1 MVAEASGP
9 RNRCPAIASLS
20 ASFFQRTLDP
30 EGCGHYTGPNRS
42 EEESMYEGVFTAL
55 VTPFTQDG
63 KLDEG
68 ALRRLVDFQIE
79 EGIDGLVPVG
89 TTGENPTLGGE
100 ETEAVIRITVEQ
112 ARRRVPVIA
121 GAGSNSTDKAIHLA
135 QAAKRL
141 GADATLQV
149 APYYNKPTAE
159 GFYRHFSAIAEAV
172 DLPMVIYNIPG
183 RTGKNIEN
191 PTMLKLAAHRN
202 IVGVKEASGDIAQ
215 MMNLIAQKPASFTV
229 LSGDDNLAFPLI
241 ALGGKG
247 VISVASNLVPGRM
260 KEMVGAALRGQWDQA
275 RELHYRLLPLFK
287 AIFIETNPI
296 PIKAALAMK
305 GMMKEVYRLPMCP
318 MGEENRKTLAGVLRD
333 LKVL

>member
-1 MVAEASGP
+1 
-9 RNRCPAIASLS
+9 
-20 ASFFQRTLDP
+20 
-30 EGCGHYTGPNRS
+30 
-42 EEESMYEGVFTAL
+42 MYEGVFTAL
-55 VTPFTQDG
+55 VTPFTEEG
-63 KLDEG
+63 KIDEQ

-89 TTGENPTLGGE
+89 TTGESPTLGAE

-112 ARRRVPVIA
+112 ARGRVPVIA
-121 GAGSNSTDKAIHLA
+121 GAGSNSTDKAIHLTA
-135 QAAKRL
+135 AAKKL
-141 GADATLQV
+141 GAAASLQV

-159 GFYRHFSAIAEAV
+159 GFYRHFTAIAEAV
-172 DLPMVIYNIPG
+172 DLPMVVYNIPG

-191 PTMLKLAAHRN
+191 STMLRLAGHRN
-202 IVGVKEASGDIAQ
+202 IVAVKEASGDVSQ
-215 MMNLIAQKPASFTV
+215 MMNLIAQKPAAFAV

-260 KEMVGAALRGQWDQA
+260 KEMVSAALQGKWDKA
-275 RELHYRLLPLFK
+275 RELHYKLLPLFK

-305 GMMKEVYRLPMCP
+305 GLMKEVYRLPMCP
-318 MGEENRKTLAGVLRD
+318 LAEENRKTLAGVLRE
-333 LKVL
+333 LKIL

>member
-1 MVAEASGP
+1 M
-9 RNRCPAIASLS
+9 
-20 ASFFQRTLDP
+20 F
-30 EGCGHYTGPNRS
+30 
-42 EEESMYEGVFTAL
+42 EGVFTAL
-55 VTPFTQDG
+55 VTPFTKDG
-63 KLDEG
+63 KLDEQ

-89 TTGENPTLGGE
+89 TTGESPTLSAE

-135 QAAKRL
+135 AAAKKL

-159 GFYRHFSAIAEAV
+159 GFLRHFTAIADAV

-191 PTMLKLAAHRN
+191 STMLKLAGHPR
-202 IVGVKEASGDIAQ
+202 IVAVKEASGDINQ
-215 MMNLIAQKPASFTV
+215 MMNLIAQKPASFSV

-241 ALGGKG
+241 ALGGRG

-260 KEMVGAALRGQWDQA
+260 KEFVGAALKGQWDKG

-287 AIFIETNPI
+287 AIFLETNPI

-305 GMMKEVYRLPMCP
+305 GMMEEVYRLPMCR
-318 MGEENRKTLAGVLRD
+318 MGEENRKALAGALRE

>member
-1 MVAEASGP
+1 
-9 RNRCPAIASLS
+9 
-20 ASFFQRTLDP
+20 
-30 EGCGHYTGPNRS
+30 
-42 EEESMYEGVFTAL
+42 MYEGVFTAL
-55 VTPFTQDG
+55 VTPFTRDN
-63 KLDEG
+63 KVDEQ

-89 TTGENPTLGGE
+89 TTGESPTLGAE

-112 ARRRVPVIA
+112 ARGRVPVIA

-135 QAAKRL
+135 AAAKKL
-141 GADATLQV
+141 GANASLQV

-159 GFYRHFSAIAEAV
+159 GFFRHFAAIADAV
-172 DLPMVIYNIPG
+172 DLPMIIYNIPG

-191 PTMLKLAAHRN
+191 STMLKLAARRN
-202 IVGVKEASGDIAQ
+202 IVGVKEASGDISQ
-215 MMNLIAQKPASFTV
+215 MMNLIAQKPAAFAV

-260 KEMVGAALRGQWDQA
+260 KEFVSAALRGQWDKA

-305 GMMKEVYRLPMCP
+305 GMMEEVYRLPMCP
-318 MGEENRKTLAGVLRD
+318 MGEENRKTLAGVLRE
-333 LKVL
+333 LKIL